1 MTYYKYV
8 KRNAESQPNWADVA
22 KGISDTLI
30 ETRDKRE
37 QARQEIEERTR
48 KFGELLDN
56 APQGDNLEFNKLTL
70 DMAEQSK
77 ELRRIQDN
85 LLRSGMMSVKDYNMA
100 RQTMSDDW
108 DNFTA
113 FAQEANEEYAKK
125 MQEYQD
131 GLISR
136 QTLDEMSY
144 IEGFSNFTATKGH
157 VDHMTGRLGVA
168 KRKFNEEDGTY
179 SEDIDENSAMSINE
193 LRNRLKRSVQRVD
206 VLKELTPAIDALG
219 EHVEVMRRSGI
230 LTEENILRRDL
241 NYDDQEVVSTYRR
254 AQEDYINS
262 IITSP
267 DKASSILLDYVGR
280 TQEGKEITTEFA
292 ATQEQA
298 DEIKAKGD
306 DSVLVL
312 VRDPKSGNYFADP
325 TESQRDIIVNT
336 LRDQMDVMLDIRQ
349 TPMPEKQPVDSGSGS
364 GSGEVKEDAISN
376 LAQLWYGSAQEIDSA
391 AKFLGNLKVG
401 EKELDVLDIDRREDR
416 VVVRYRTEDGG
427 DRSQTF
433 PLKQNGRQVSQ
444 KDFIESMASFFGITN
459 VDEALP
465 RSRYNPEATFSTET
479 GRFAITEIPDEFN
492 KQVSLEDG
500 EVINVKQLFNDYE
513 PEFGWNKSQ
522 STKDASASQAASIIS
537 QAFTGLGSL
546 NQGENNKNIRLSSG
560 TAIQVFL
567 PKVMTGP
574 VFVPLSGATGSNLEA
589 LTKYIYDTARGGSA
603 VMPSQLASFIP
614 EFAVYNNAGTYTE
627 AGFPN
632 EMWNNGD
639 GDMSGAAG
647 KRMLEAEQSGVVQ
660 TEGTEINTG
669 VYNEVQ
675 QGQ

>member
-8 KRNAESQPNWADVA
+8 KRNAESQPNWAEVA

-30 ETRDKRE
+30 KTRDARE
-37 QARQEIEERTR
+37 QKRQEIEERSR

-108 DNFTA
+108 DNYTA
-113 FAQEANEEYAKK
+113 FAKEANEEYAKK

-168 KRKFNEEDGTY
+168 KRVYDEEAGTY
-179 SEDIDENSAMSINE
+179 TEDIEETSAMSINE

-206 VLKELTPAIDALG
+206 VIAELTPSVESLG
-219 EHVEVMRRSGI
+219 KHVEVLRRNGI
-230 LTEENILRRDL
+230 LTQDNVFNTDLTTDQKTILQTFIDAR
-241 NYDDQEVVSTYRR
+241 
-254 AQEDYINS
+254 EDSINA
-262 IITSP
+262 ILTSP
-267 DKASSILLDYVGR
+267 DKASSVLLDYVGR
-280 TQEGKEITTEFA
+280 TPDGKEITTQFA
-292 ATQEQA
+292 ASQEEA
-298 DEIKAKGD
+298 EEIKGRGD

-312 VRDPKSGNYFADP
+312 LRDPKSGNYFADP
-325 TESQRDIIVNT
+325 TENQRAIMVEALTDRFNSMIDIT
-336 LRDQMDVMLDIRQ
+336 E
-349 TPMPEKQPVDSGSGS
+349 TPMPERQPVDSGG
-364 GSGEVKEDAISN
+364 GSGEAEVKQDAISS
-376 LAQLWYGSAQEIDSA
+376 LAQLWYGSAEQIDSA

-401 EKELDVLDIDRREDR
+401 DSDVLDIDRREDR
-416 VVVRYRTEDGG
+416 VIVKYRTPDGD
-427 DRSQTF
+427 DREQPF
-433 PLKQNGRQVSQ
+433 LLKKNGQQVSQ
-444 KDFIESMASFFGITN
+444 KSFIESMASFFGITN
-459 VDEALP
+459 VEEALP
-465 RSRYNPEATFSTET
+465 SSRYNPDAAFSTAT
-479 GRFAITEIPDEFN
+479 GRFTVTEIPDEFN

-500 EVINVKQLFNDYE
+500 EIINVKQLFNDYV
-513 PEFGWNKSQ
+513 PNTSVWQ
-522 STKDASASQAASIIS
+522 STEDASASEAASIIS

-546 NQGENNKNIRLSSG
+546 NQGQSTKNVKVG
-560 TAIQVFL
+560 DETAIQVFL

-574 VFVPLSGATGSNLEA
+574 VFVPLSGATGSVLET

-603 VMPSQLASFIP
+603 VMPSQLQDLIP
-614 EFAVYNNAGTYTE
+614 EFATYNNAGTYAE
-627 AGFPN
+627 AGYPT
-632 EMWNNGD
+632 EMWNEGN

-647 KRMLEAEQSGVVQ
+647 KRLLEAEQSDVVRSDESVID
-660 TEGTEINTG
+660 TSG
-669 VYNEVQ
+669 YN
-675 QGQ
+675 